1 MITWKWNLKTPPRY
15 IQLHHNYY
23 VTSMGGT
30 SVANIKAEKRIMSRL
45 ATAYWVVP
53 FERTHNQLKTYPVD
67 FSNSAGKL
75 LNDANSHSRD
85 GQWEHSFRHSNSY
98 EQYFHNLPGRQTQ
111 PFLLFGLPPVRSPVR
126 PFQPQRPESHGT
138 SDHAPLFSWD
148 QLNVSNE
155 QTRLYSR

>member
-1 MITWKWNLKTPPRY
+1 
-15 IQLHHNYY
+15 
-23 VTSMGGT
+23 
-30 SVANIKAEKRIMSRL
+30 MSRL

-67 FSNSAGKL
+67 VSNSAGKL

-111 PFLLFGLPPVRSPVR
+111 PFLLFGLPLVRSRIPKHAYSALLDFSFSLWFAA
-126 PFQPQRPESHGT
+126 FQPQRPESHGT
-138 SDHAPLFSWD
+138 SDHAPLFSWGR
-148 QLNVSNE
+148 LTVSNE
-155 QTRLYSR
+155 QTHLYSRQGTSDIGV